1 MTQRLALA
9 VSLLLAG
16 SIPALA
22 QTHTAQHQ
30 PGQPHDRSSHP
41 AIDAQEHALMHGL
54 VGNWMGTLTSPDGSS
69 TKLSLAA
76 ANDRH
81 GELTLKM
88 ASSRSTDVGTAT
100 DVVMDGQT
108 LRWTQALSGQSCKA
122 SAVVTAKT
130 AQTADMMKGTLACPE
145 REVAFALKKTK

>member
-1 MTQRLALA
+1 
-9 VSLLLAG
+9 
-16 SIPALA
+16 
-22 QTHTAQHQ
+22 
-30 PGQPHDRSSHP
+30 
-41 AIDAQEHALMHGL
+41 MHGL
-54 VGNWMGTLTSPDGSS
+54 VGNWTGTLTSPDGSS

-76 ANDRH
+76 TNDRH

-100 DVVMDGQT
+100 NVVTDGHT

-130 AQTADMMKGTLACPE
+130 AQTADMMRGTMACPG
-145 REVAFALKKTK
+145 REVAFALEKTK